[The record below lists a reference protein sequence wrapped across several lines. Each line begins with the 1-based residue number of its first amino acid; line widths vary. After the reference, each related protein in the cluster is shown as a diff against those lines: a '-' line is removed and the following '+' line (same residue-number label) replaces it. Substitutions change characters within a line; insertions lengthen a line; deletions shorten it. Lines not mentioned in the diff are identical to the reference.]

1 VSTYPGYPSI
11 EGKNLRQFSPAVAEI
26 LEKRGGTRSCE
37 PGVFVP
43 FRVPEPTSRVYN
55 SESIENFE
63 LIFLLDI
70 VNNFNIT
77 V

>member
-1 VSTYPGYPSI
+1 MSKYPGYPSI
-11 EGKNLRQFSPAVAEI
+11 RGKNLRQFSPAVAEI
-26 LEKRGGTRSCE
+26 LEKRGGTRGCE

-43 FRVPEPTSRVYN
+43 FRVPEPTSRVYI
-55 SESIENFE
+55 SESCAYFE

>member
-1 VSTYPGYPSI
+1 MR
-11 EGKNLRQFSPAVAEI
+11 GKNFRQFSPDVAEI
-26 LEKRGGTRSCE
+26 LEKSGGTRGCK

-43 FRVPEPTSRVYN
+43 FRVPEPTSRVYI
-55 SESIENFE
+55 SESYENFE

-70 VNNFNIT
+70 VNNFTIM